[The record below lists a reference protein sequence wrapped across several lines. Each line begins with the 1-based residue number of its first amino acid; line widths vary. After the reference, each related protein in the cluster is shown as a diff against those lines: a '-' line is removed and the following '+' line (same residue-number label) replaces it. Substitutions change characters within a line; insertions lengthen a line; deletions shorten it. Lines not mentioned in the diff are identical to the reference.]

1 MPIVEWHHS
10 AEAGCI
16 TCCLIWD
23 ILLYVDEELVTELT
37 DSEELAY
44 VYLNGIIG
52 QSPTLQLGDMLPRKY
67 FPLLVLYSMD
77 SMDMN
82 FSSRDF

>member
-1 MPIVEWHHS
+1 
-10 AEAGCI
+10 
-16 TCCLIWD
+16 LIWD